1 MSSFGKKRRED
12 EVSPSR
18 RAFLRLRKNP
28 EADLLRPPWTD
39 AERVA
44 ARCTACKACEAACP
58 ENIIRPDS
66 RGHPFIS
73 FDGRECSFCG
83 KCAESCDAEVF
94 DLARTPPWD
103 RIAHIDDGC
112 LQDSGVSCHL
122 CRDFCPVSAI
132 RVDLEKQ
139 PFGRLTIDAQACT
152 GCGACL
158 GACPQDV
165 VAFSPGSTEQE
176 VA

>member
-1 MSSFGKKRRED
+1 M
-12 EVSPSR
+12 
-18 RAFLRLRKNP
+18 
-28 EADLLRPPWTD
+28 RPPWTD
-39 AERVA
+39 AEQVA

-58 ENIIRPDS
+58 EGIIRSDS
-66 RGHPFIS
+66 RGHPFIEFGRAADS
-73 FDGRECSFCG
+73 ASDGAFDGRECTFCG
-83 KCAESCDAEVF
+83 KCAESCEAGVF

-103 RIAHIDDGC
+103 RIAQINEGC
-112 LQDSGVSCHL
+112 LQDSGVSCHV

-132 RVDLEKQ
+132 RIDLEKR
-139 PFGRLTIDAQACT
+139 PFGRLKIDAQACT

-165 VAFSPGSTEQE
+165 LTLSTRSTEQE